1 MRQQDRNRAAPVEP
15 EDSVWSILPISL
27 IVVLCVGILT
37 MTVLKSFTFGPSVG
51 DVIVF
56 QPPATPVSNDGMQRN
71 ELSATLI
78 NGSGVNGSE
87 RRTCSLNPA
96 TMLNEG
102 GSMLVE
108 QSATTGRAMMQV
120 HWAGHHTTK
129 GADDCGASAD
139 LLIARNDLL
148 DLAGAAGG
156 FGFTHKMV
164 ISSQIAGNP
173 PALLD

>member
-1 MRQQDRNRAAPVEP
+1 MRQHDRNRVTPVEP

-37 MTVLKSFTFGPSVG
+37 MSVLKSFTFGPSVG

-71 ELSATLI
+71 ELSATI
-78 NGSGVNGSE
+78 VDGSD
-87 RRTCSLNPA
+87 RHTCSLNPA

-108 QSATTGRAMMQV
+108 QSATTGRALMRV
-120 HWAGHHTTK
+120 HWAGHHTNK
-129 GADDCGASAD
+129 GAGDCGASAD

-164 ISSQIAGNP
+164 ISNQVAGNP